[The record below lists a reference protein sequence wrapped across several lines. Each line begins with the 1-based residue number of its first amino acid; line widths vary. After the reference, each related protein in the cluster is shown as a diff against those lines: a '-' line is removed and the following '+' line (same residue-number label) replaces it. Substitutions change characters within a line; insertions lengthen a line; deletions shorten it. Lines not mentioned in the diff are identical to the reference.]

1 MHFCFICVIIVLE
14 KIDYPY
20 LCNLIGSLAGIPVRI
35 FENGEKTYYHSVVYL
50 PRDPMTAYEKDIL
63 SVSSHIGYYVTPEF
77 QYYGVVRNGE
87 TSIIIGPSMQIK
99 NDDQTLKALGFLC
112 DVPQEEIADFVSGM
126 RSIIPMPLDSIL
138 QMLCSLNYM
147 MNGEKL
153 GLQDLRIYEH
163 EQELLKAQTE
173 ELLAER
179 HFDADESD
187 EEYTLHNTLA
197 SEQTMLTYV
206 RRGDSAGLREW
217 TKSVPAIRP
226 GVLAGDTLRQLKNT
240 FIVTATLVSRSAIR
254 GGMPIDEALTL
265 SDAYIQK
272 CELLSSIE
280 RITNLQ
286 YRMIFDYTE
295 RVEKLRLGKA
305 PSKFV
310 LDVTNF
316 VRRHLSDPIT
326 TEDVASALF
335 LSRSRI
341 SVKFKE
347 ETGITITDFILK
359 EKTDE
364 AKRLLRYSDKPAV
377 AISNFLGF
385 SSQSHFSRV
394 FKKYAGCV
402 PAAASSIM
410 SVQSGWSCKTEAG
423 TSSVTGPF
431 AILQTASA
439 LLAPLARMRMRFACM
454 IWRMPIVNAFLG
466 TSSGLAKR
474 RALSLIVLSA
484 SETTCVPL
492 PKGVSGSLK
501 AICPLLPSPKSWIS
515 RGIASRSAS

>member
-1 MHFCFICVIIVLE
+1 ME

-20 LCNLIGSLAGIPVRI
+20 LCNIIGSLAGVPMRI

-87 TSIIIGPSMQIK
+87 TSIII
-99 NDDQTLKALGFLC
+99 ALPC
-112 DVPQEEIADFVSGM
+112 RSRTTIRRSRRSASSADVPQEEIGDFVSGM

-163 EQELLKAQTE
+163 EQEELKAQTE

-240 FIVTATLVSRSAIR
+240 SSWRR
-254 GGMPIDEALTL
+254 
-265 SDAYIQK
+265 
-272 CELLSSIE
+272 LLS
-280 RITNLQ
+280 L
-286 YRMIFDYTE
+286 
-295 RVEKLRLGKA
+295 A
-305 PSKFV
+305 
-310 LDVTNF
+310 
-316 VRRHLSDPIT
+316 RR
-326 TEDVASALF
+326 
-335 LSRSRI
+335 
-341 SVKFKE
+341 SV
-347 ETGITITDFILK
+347 
-359 EKTDE
+359 
-364 AKRLLRYSDKPAV
+364 
-377 AISNFLGF
+377 
-385 SSQSHFSRV
+385 
-394 FKKYAGCV
+394 AGC
-402 PAAASSIM
+402 P
-410 SVQSGWSCKTEAG
+410 
-423 TSSVTGPF
+423 
-431 AILQTASA
+431 
-439 LLAPLARMRMRFACM
+439 
-454 IWRMPIVNAFLG
+454 
-466 TSSGLAKR
+466 
-474 RALSLIVLSA
+474 
-484 SETTCVPL
+484 
-492 PKGVSGSLK
+492 
-501 AICPLLPSPKSWIS
+501 
-515 RGIASRSAS
+515 

>member
-1 MHFCFICVIIVLE
+1 ME

-112 DVPQEEIADFVSGM
+112 DVPQEEIGEFVSGM

-163 EQELLKAQTE
+163 EQEELKTQTE

-179 HFDADESD
+179 HFDAEESD

-326 TEDVASALF
+326 TEDVANALF

-402 PAAASSIM
+402 PH
-410 SVQSGWSCKTEAG
+410 EY
-423 TSSVTGPF
+423 
-431 AILQTASA
+431 
-439 LLAPLARMRMRFACM
+439 R
-454 IWRMPIVNAFLG
+454 
-466 TSSGLAKR
+466 KR
-474 RALSLIVLSA
+474 YDI
-484 SETTCVPL
+484 P
-492 PKGVSGSLK
+492 
-501 AICPLLPSPKSWIS
+501 
-515 RGIASRSAS
+515 